1 VEFSYNRAAN
11 LPCKALFWRPGIAT
25 AASRWVVVVVV
36 VVVGKYPRYPTN
48 DGKNPRDD
56 DMNV

>member
-1 VEFSYNRAAN
+1 LQSTLLAAWHRHR
-11 LPCKALFWRPGIAT
+11 CVAMGR
-25 AASRWVVVVVV
+25 RRVV